1 MGPMAQPK
9 RRHAKFGALPI
20 YAMDI
25 MDTGQGFSP
34 IQPEI
39 FAFFCGFPMISD
51 KIPMSSNVAGKSP
64 KIPEL
69 NDYSSKNHLEMGG
82 IWYHPT

>member
-1 MGPMAQPK
+1 MPWISWIL
-9 RRHAKFGALPI
+9 AKDSAR
-20 YAMDI
+20 
-25 MDTGQGFSP
+25 FSLKYLL
-34 IQPEI
+34 
-39 FAFFCGFPMISD
+39 FFCGFPIISD